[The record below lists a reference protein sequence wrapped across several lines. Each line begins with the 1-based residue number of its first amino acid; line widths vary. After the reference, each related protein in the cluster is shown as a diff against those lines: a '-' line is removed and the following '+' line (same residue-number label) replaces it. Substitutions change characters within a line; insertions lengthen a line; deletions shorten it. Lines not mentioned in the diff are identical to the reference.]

1 MTKLEYYLILIAARI
16 TGDLIT
22 SYLRRLRK
30 WWKMRKI
37 IKTFGLNKDN
47 VDLFFC
53 EMDKVFKKCHAEE
66 FRKKWE
72 EEHKD
77 R

>member
-1 MTKLEYYLILIAARI
+1 MTKLEYYLILIAAQI
-16 TGDLIT
+16 TGDLLT
-22 SYLRRLRK
+22 SYLRRVRK

-53 EMDKVFKKCHAEE
+53 EMDKVFKKCHEEE
-66 FRKKWE
+66 FRKKKGIYE
-72 EEHKD
+72 A
-77 R
+77 